1 MNSKKNIINEL
12 LVEVFNHIPSI
23 EAEALRKRGVKLS
36 MNEIHVLE
44 AVKKTSEPTMTNIS
58 NRLRITV
65 GTLTT
70 SVNRLVQ
77 KGYLDRHRELEDK
90 RKVMVSL
97 TKSAVEILKIH
108 DQFHKEMLD
117 AMFKDMNLEE
127 DELFLQSLEKLSEYF
142 KRKY

>member
-1 MNSKKNIINEL
+1 
-12 LVEVFNHIPSI
+12 
-23 EAEALRKRGVKLS
+23 